1 MQKILIFIFV
11 FSFSFLKA
19 QNLQISQVKNLS
31 FSGGVPATSASVL
44 GNVVVP
50 VGKVL
55 KIESS
60 SFSLTNNGLP
70 EDEGSYPKFSAFID
84 RHQLYTNS
92 GFQRV
97 FFPIWLPSGTYDVVV
112 ESDDSSFGSTFVK
125 ISAIEFDIV
134 P

>member
-1 MQKILIFIFV
+1 MRKILIFIFV

-84 RHQLYTNS
+84 DINFIQI
-92 GFQRV
+92 QV
-97 FFPIWLPSGTYDVVV
+97 FKGYFSQ
-112 ESDDSSFGSTFVK
+112 FGCLQ
-125 ISAIEFDIV
+125 EHMML
-134 P
+134 

>member
-1 MQKILIFIFV
+1 MKKIILFV
-11 FSFSFLKA
+11 LLAIGTKNFA
-19 QNLQISQVKNLS
+19 QNLHISQVKNLT
-31 FSGGVPATSASVL
+31 FSGGVPATSATVVGS
-44 GNVVVP
+44 VVVP
-50 VGKVL
+50 AGKVL

-97 FFPIWLPSGTYDVVV
+97 FFPIWLPAGTYDVVV

-125 ISAIEFDIV
+125 ISAIEFDLV